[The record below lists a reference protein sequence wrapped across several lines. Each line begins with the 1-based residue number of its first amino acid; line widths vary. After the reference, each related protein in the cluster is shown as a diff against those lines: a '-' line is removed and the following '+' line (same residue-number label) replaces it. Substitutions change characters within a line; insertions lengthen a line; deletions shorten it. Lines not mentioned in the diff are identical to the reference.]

1 MTLSIIDW
9 LLLGVLC
16 ASMLVG
22 LWRGLVYEVLSLSGW
37 VFAFFLAQWLATDV
51 IVWIPFVQG
60 AAASVQ
66 YAAAYV
72 VVFVAVLF
80 ASALLSWLVKKL
92 VESVGLRPV
101 DRALGGAFGLAR
113 GLVLL
118 LAMTVVFQLTGLSRS
133 DWWKNA
139 KGPVFLDMT
148 VLGLKPLMPES
159 IVRFLP

>member
-22 LWRGLVYEVLSLSGW
+22 LWRGLVYEVLSLAGW
-37 VFAFFLAQWLATDV
+37 VAAFFLAQWLATDV
-51 IVWIPFVQG
+51 IAWIPFVQG

-66 YAAAYV
+66 YAVAFVA
-72 VVFVAVLF
+72 VFVAVLF
-80 ASALLSWLVKKL
+80 ASAFISWLIKKL
-92 VESVGLRPV
+92 IESVGLRPV
-101 DRALGGAFGLAR
+101 DRALGGVFGLAR

-118 LAMTVVFQLTGLSRS
+118 LTLTVVFQLTGLSRNNG
-133 DWWKNA
+133 WKSA
-139 KGPVFLDMT
+139 KGPVLLDMT
-148 VLGLKPLMPES
+148 IQGLKPLMPES